1 MLSDI
6 LACLLKPLYEKS
18 NENIEYTNDLLVK
31 DLFNTI
37 EEE

>member
-6 LACLLKPLYEKS
+6 LVCLFKPFYKRS

-31 DLFNTI
+31 DLFNTT